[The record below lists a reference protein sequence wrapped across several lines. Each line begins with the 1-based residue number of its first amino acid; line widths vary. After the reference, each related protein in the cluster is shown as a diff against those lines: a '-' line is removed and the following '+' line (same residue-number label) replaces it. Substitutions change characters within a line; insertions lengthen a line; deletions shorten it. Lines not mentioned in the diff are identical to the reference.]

1 MKIKTISIQNFKNI
15 SDLKADLDGK
25 GNVIYVTG
33 HNGAGK
39 SSVLEAIYMAIAK
52 TTAPQEPVKKG
63 ESKAVI
69 NVVVGDKK
77 TKIEIARSFS
87 VKGGNKLTVKE
98 NGKVITNPR
107 VLLDSL
113 LSEVSIDP
121 QKFLNM
127 NDKEQVKLM
136 AKACD
141 IAYDFEGEEAKTKND
156 IEERKSLKR
165 EIERLKGSY
174 NSIEIPDNIAGCGF
188 DLVKLNK
195 ELQEVNEKN
204 SEIKSLND
212 KRNNALARLEELK
225 AEAGGLKE
233 IIGFKIDG
241 EIVDTNKIL
250 EKIETATKFLGIKSK
265 VDMKETY
272 KVTLISEDKKLKAT
286 QALIDA
292 RDVERNKAISEAK
305 IPVKGLE
312 IKEGSLVLNG
322 NPFSQASTAE
332 RIEVASSL
340 SVMSNKDIKIINIK
354 DASLLDAEVLKRV
367 SDVAN
372 KNDCQIFLEI
382 VNNNENVELVFEE
395 TGEVAVEEVAVL
407 EEVVNDTPA
416 PSEPPKPEPEP
427 EQEALDLSDFD
438 VDDM

>member
-1 MKIKTISIQNFKNI
+1 
-15 SDLKADLDGK
+15 
-25 GNVIYVTG
+25 
-33 HNGAGK
+33 
-39 SSVLEAIYMAIAK
+39 
-52 TTAPQEPVKKG
+52 
-63 ESKAVI
+63 
-69 NVVVGDKK
+69 
-77 TKIEIARSFS
+77 
-87 VKGGNKLTVKE
+87 
-98 NGKVITNPR
+98 
-107 VLLDSL
+107 
-113 LSEVSIDP
+113 
-121 QKFLNM
+121 
-127 NDKEQVKLM
+127 
-136 AKACD
+136 
-141 IAYDFEGEEAKTKND
+141 
-156 IEERKSLKR
+156 
-165 EIERLKGSY
+165 
-174 NSIEIPDNIAGCGF
+174 
-188 DLVKLNK
+188 
-195 ELQEVNEKN
+195 
-204 SEIKSLND
+204 
-212 KRNNALARLEELK
+212 
-225 AEAGGLKE
+225 
-233 IIGFKIDG
+233 
-241 EIVDTNKIL
+241 
-250 EKIETATKFLGIKSK
+250 KSK